1 MIYILLLLQLFAAD
15 VQPKSTPEPKT
26 TPEVS
31 RIKQEKIDS
40 LRAVAKQLNEV
51 LESDDPTV
59 SELLAIEDHL
69 NLSRHNATYFAA
81 GNPLSKLQFS
91 FKYRLIKKQTLYFG
105 FTQILF
111 WDLGEDSKP
120 FRDTTYNPE
129 LIYTYQI
136 NGLQFLES
144 IDFGIWE
151 HNSNGKDELA
161 SRSFE
166 RNYIRLNMQHEYQEW
181 VLRTSIK
188 LGYIHGLDDTNKDI
202 QDYISPLELKIT
214 LVEVIRGLLDKSELS
229 LRFFPGGK
237 YADKFDKGGFELGLS
252 FRLGGLDI
260 VPSFYMQYFNGYAES
275 LINYDERENEFRA
288 GFIF

>member
-1 MIYILLLLQLFAAD
+1 MIYVLLLLQLFAAD
-15 VQPKSTPEPKT
+15 TKPQDTPIPKQTPEI
-26 TPEVS
+26 S
-31 RIKQEKIDS
+31 RIKEEKIKS
-40 LRAVAKQLNEV
+40 LRAAAKELDEI
-51 LESDDPTV
+51 LESDDPSV
-59 SELLAIEDHL
+59 SELLSIEDRL
-69 NLSRHNATYFAA
+69 NLSRHNPTYFAA
-81 GNPLSKLQFS
+81 GKPLSKLQLS
-91 FKYRLIKKQTLYFG
+91 LKYRLLKEQQLYFG

-111 WDLGEDSKP
+111 WDLGQDSRP

-129 LIYTYQI
+129 LIYTYPI
-136 NGLQFLES
+136 KNIRFLES
-144 IDFGIWE
+144 LDFGIWE

-166 RNYIRLNMQHEYQEW
+166 RNYVKLNMEHEYQEW

-188 LGYIHGLDDTNKDI
+188 LGYIHGLDDTNTDI
-202 QDYISPLELKIT
+202 QNYISPLELKIT
-214 LVEVIRGLLDKSELS
+214 LVEVLRGALDKSELS

-237 YADKFDKGGFELGLS
+237 YADRFDKGGFELGLS

-275 LINYDERENEFRA
+275 LINYDERVNEFRA